1 MLNHTSHSHRSSIFP
16 GWSLIAIGY
25 RIPTLA
31 PTVCEFERTL
41 TKCHLR
47 RNLERSFRSKAHP
60 KQPQS
65 KSQPPLKQPPKPHIP
80 QTLHPQPSTNLHAA
94 IADSIE
100 QSTAQVEVLIMN
112 TSAPNTAPP
121 PSHQHQTIETQEDLQ
136 QGLEKEIKAV
146 IEDELARLHQENERP
161 RLKQE
166 HLAR

>member
-1 MLNHTSHSHRSSIFP
+1 MPPEKKPRKELPIESS
-16 GWSLIAIGY
+16 
-25 RIPTLA
+25 
-31 PTVCEFERTL
+31 
-41 TKCHLR
+41 
-47 RNLERSFRSKAHP
+47 
-60 KQPQS
+60 
-65 KSQPPLKQPPKPHIP
+65 SQATTEQITTTDQATTQTTHIP

-100 QSTAQVEVLIMN
+100 QPTAQVEVLIMN

-121 PSHQHQTIETQEDLQ
+121 PSRQHQTIETQEDLQ

-146 IEDELARLHQENERP
+146 IEDELARLRQENERP